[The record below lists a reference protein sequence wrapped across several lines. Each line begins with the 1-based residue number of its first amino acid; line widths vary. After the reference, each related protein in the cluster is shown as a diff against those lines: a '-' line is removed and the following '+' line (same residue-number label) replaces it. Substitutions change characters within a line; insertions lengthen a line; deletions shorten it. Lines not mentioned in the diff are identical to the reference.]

1 MKFLLS
7 LFLSLTVF
15 GVQAQ
20 SVKIVGTGSVSC
32 SQYLSQ
38 SQNPVAEREFLSW
51 GQGYMSG
58 LLMRAPAGVDENLDL
73 LPPNYP
79 LLKQL
84 ELLKNFCEKHR
95 NKDFSEAVEELYK
108 TLRMSNS

>member
-7 LFLSLTVF
+7 FFLSLSIL

-38 SQNPVAEREFLSW
+38 SKNPISERDFLNW

-58 LLMRAPAGVDENLDL
+58 LLMRAPSGVDENLDL
-73 LPPNYP
+73 LPPQYP

-84 ELLKNFCEKHR
+84 ELLKNFCEKHTD
-95 NKDFSEAVEELYK
+95 KDFSEAVEELYK